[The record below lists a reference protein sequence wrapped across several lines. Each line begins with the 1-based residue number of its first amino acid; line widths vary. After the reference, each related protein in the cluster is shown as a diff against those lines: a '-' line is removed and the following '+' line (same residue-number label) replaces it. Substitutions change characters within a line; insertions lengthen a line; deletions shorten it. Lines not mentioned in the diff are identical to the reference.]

1 MKENTCGHQ
10 PDAPLQPCTIVI
22 FGGSG
27 DLTRRKLIPAL
38 FALFQ
43 QNRLP
48 EPFSIVGCGR
58 TDLDDISYRS
68 QLGDHYRFTGT
79 VLSAWNRFAEQ
90 VHYRKITYDQESFSQ
105 LADDLKTLD
114 RNNRTMGNRLFD
126 LAVPPRLYPIIADLL
141 GQVGL
146 AGEHENHNGWSRI
159 VVEKPFGHDL
169 DSALKLDRVLHTYFQ
184 EEQIYRID
192 HYLAKETVQNLLIFR
207 FANTIFEPVWNR
219 HYIDYVGITAAE
231 QLGVENRAGYY
242 DSAGVLRDM
251 FQNHMMQLLV
261 LTAMEPPSQL
271 IPNAVHDEKV
281 KVIRSLRD
289 FDMRQGSRLCLGQYG
304 PGAID
309 GRKVP
314 GYIQEQGIA
323 RDSKTPSFAMMEL
336 FIDNWRWQDVPF
348 FLVSGK
354 RLPRKETRIVI
365 QFKEVPHRL
374 FQGMFGD
381 SINANRLI
389 IETFPEEAIRLNFQT
404 KNPGPATCLRSMT
417 MDFTFQEHFRNMP
430 LDAYARVLLD
440 CMNGDHMLFWRQD
453 GIEASWKFLT
463 PVLRECEQQCGCD
476 QQLHIYPSGTWGP
489 DIIKDTLQ
497 KILNN

>member
-38 FALFQ
+38 FALFK

-90 VHYRKITYDQESFSQ
+90 LHYRKITYDQESFSQ

-141 GQVGL
+141 GKVGL

-314 GYIQEQGIA
+314 GYLQEQGIA

-417 MDFTFQEHFRNMP
+417 MNFTFQEHFRNMP

-489 DIIKDTLQ
+489 DIIQDTLQ